1 MQLREFGEYSRN
13 SLNSYQANVFDPKH
27 LAGASSDLVQ
37 SMVKVGRKAAEL
49 ERVKLQTEIQK
60 EKSEIRRKR
69 LENKLKMSKEGGKGG
84 PAKKTVKPEP
94 EPMEDDDDN
103 VLEDLVTTTETD
115 KGQPSY
121 STLEPGGFVTKGTDR
136 KSRLDKRHAKI
147 AAAAGKPEEAEG
159 EKEETEQEK
168 LEREA
173 GELTSQLKRAERAEA
188 QAQEKEQKDKA
199 KRYSQ
204 RITSGK
210 FMKKPR
216 AVTLVETK
224 KRKKSM
230 KMGDIASAEEEDDP
244 DDIPEGF
251 HLQEESPH
259 CINMTRAEDYQ
270 AYLRQVVLEFERLI
284 KSGVTN
290 VSEEY
295 AKVVQSMFWAVKAN
309 KQTILN
315 CADPAEVVVSVPDA
329 RCKAW
334 RLKLNGKTAVD
345 PTTLVD
351 ITDIGPQMASDIV
364 NLKPQEIMELV
375 EDELVGK
382 SEQEVGR
389 IKKCIG
395 NICREQALA
404 HRHAAEA
411 ADNLANLTDL
421 VSLPI
426 LVKVISAT
434 MRPTVAIKI
443 PEVDDMIAR
452 AEQKVEAIRQAK
464 QKVGELKP
472 IDEVVFAQNI
482 PKYNLEWEHSP
493 NGRATAY
500 LATLVCRYMHE
511 LQQKDKKVVLSAKAL
526 ETIYH
531 TASSSIGKLISG
543 KQYLGGAA
551 LEQLRDKVEAEGKE
565 LPFKKKKKLPQRSSG
580 LAKTSGA
587 ASKD

>member
-1 MQLREFGEYSRN
+1 M
-13 SLNSYQANVFDPKH
+13 
-27 LAGASSDLVQ
+27 AS
-37 SMVKVGRKAAEL
+37 K
-49 ERVKLQTEIQK
+49 
-60 EKSEIRRKR
+60 
-69 LENKLKMSKEGGKGG
+69 GGKGG
-84 PAKKTVKPEP
+84 PAKIPKMMEEP
-94 EPMEDDDDN
+94 EPDDNDDDN
-103 VLEDLVTTTETD
+103 FLEDLVTTTKTD

-121 STLEPGGFVTKGTDR
+121 STLEPGGFVTKGADR
-136 KSRLDKRHAKI
+136 KTRLDKRHAKI
-147 AAAAGKPEEAEG
+147 AAATGKPDEG
-159 EKEETEQEK
+159 NNEETEQEK

-173 GELTSQLKRAERAEA
+173 GELTSQLRKAERAEA
-188 QAQEKEQKDKA
+188 QAQEKDQKDKA
-199 KRYSQ
+199 KCYSQ

-210 FMKKPR
+210 FLKKPK

-224 KRKKSM
+224 KRKSM
-230 KMGDIASAEEEDDP
+230 KMGDIGSAEEEDDP

-259 CINMTRAEDYQ
+259 CINMQRADDYQ
-270 AYLRQVVLEFERLI
+270 AYLRQIVLEFERLI
-284 KSGVTN
+284 KSGATN
-290 VSEEY
+290 ISEEY
-295 AKVVQSMFWAVKAN
+295 AKLIQSMFWAVKAN

-315 CADPAEVVVSVPDA
+315 GADPAEVLASVPDA

-334 RLKLNGKTAVD
+334 RLKLNGKTTVD

-351 ITDIGPQMASDIV
+351 DTDIGPQMASDVINV
-364 NLKPQEIMELV
+364 KPQEIFELV
-375 EDELVGK
+375 EEELVGK
-382 SEQEVGR
+382 TPEQVNS

-411 ADNLANLTDL
+411 ADNLASLTDM

-443 PEVDDMIAR
+443 PEVDKMMAR

-464 QKVGELKP
+464 QKVGELKS
-472 IDEVVFAQNI
+472 IDEVVFAQNV
-482 PKYNLEWEHSP
+482 PKYNPEWEHSP

-551 LEQLRDKVEAEGKE
+551 LEQLRDKVEAEGVE
-565 LPFKKKKKLPQRSSG
+565 LPFKKKKKLPIRSSG
-580 LAKTSGA
+580 LAKTS
-587 ASKD
+587 STSTK

>member
-1 MQLREFGEYSRN
+1 M
-13 SLNSYQANVFDPKH
+13 
-27 LAGASSDLVQ
+27 AS
-37 SMVKVGRKAAEL
+37 KA
-49 ERVKLQTEIQK
+49 
-60 EKSEIRRKR
+60 
-69 LENKLKMSKEGGKGG
+69 GGKDG
-84 PAKKTVKPEP
+84 PAKKKVKREP
-94 EPMEDDDDN
+94 DPVDDDDEDF
-103 VLEDLVTTTETD
+103 LEDLVTTTETD

-121 STLEPGGFVTKGTDR
+121 STLELGGFVTKGADR

-147 AAAAGKPEEAEG
+147 AAAAGKPDEG
-159 EKEETEQEK
+159 KGEIEETAQEQ

-173 GELTSQLKRAERAEA
+173 GELTSQLKKAERAEA
-188 QAQEKEQKDKA
+188 QVQEKEQKDKA

-210 FMKKPR
+210 FLKKPK

-270 AYLRQVVLEFERLI
+270 AYLRQIVLEFQRLI
-284 KSGVTN
+284 KSGATN
-290 VSEEY
+290 ISEEY
-295 AKVVQSMFWAVKAN
+295 AKVIQSMFWAVKAN

-315 CADPAEVVVSVPDA
+315 GADPVEVLASVPDA

-334 RLKLNGKTAVD
+334 RLKLSGKTAID
-345 PTTLVD
+345 PTTLVES
-351 ITDIGPQMASDIV
+351 TEIGPQMASDV
-364 NLKPQEIMELV
+364 VSLKPQEIFELV
-375 EDELVGK
+375 EEELVGK
-382 SEQEVGR
+382 SKEQVNV

-411 ADNLANLTDL
+411 ADNLASLTDL

-426 LVKVISAT
+426 LIKIISAT

-443 PEVDDMIAR
+443 PEVDDMMAR

-472 IDEVVFAQNI
+472 IDEVVFAQNV
-482 PKYNLEWEHSP
+482 PKYNPEWEHSP

-511 LQQKDKKVVLSAKAL
+511 LQQKDKKVVLNAKAL

-580 LAKTSGA
+580 LAKTSGT

>member
-1 MQLREFGEYSRN
+1 
-13 SLNSYQANVFDPKH
+13 
-27 LAGASSDLVQ
+27 
-37 SMVKVGRKAAEL
+37 
-49 ERVKLQTEIQK
+49 
-60 EKSEIRRKR
+60 
-69 LENKLKMSKEGGKGG
+69 MSKAGGKGG
-84 PAKKTVKPEP
+84 PAKKKVKREP
-94 EPMEDDDDN
+94 EPIDDDDDDF
-103 VLEDLVTTTETD
+103 LEDLVTTTETD

-121 STLEPGGFVTKGTDR
+121 STLEPGGFVTKGADR

-147 AAAAGKPEEAEG
+147 AAAAGKPDEG
-159 EKEETEQEK
+159 EGEIEETAQEK

-173 GELTSQLKRAERAEA
+173 GELTSQLKKAERAEA
-188 QAQEKEQKDKA
+188 QVLEKEQKDKA

-204 RITSGK
+204 RIMSGK
-210 FMKKPR
+210 FLKKPK

-224 KRKKSM
+224 KRKSM
-230 KMGDIASAEEEDDP
+230 KMGDIASAEEEDEP
-244 DDIPEGF
+244 DDIPKGF

-270 AYLRQVVLEFERLI
+270 AYLQQVVLEFERLI
-284 KSGVTN
+284 KSGATN
-290 VSEEY
+290 IVEEY
-295 AKVVQSMFWAVKAN
+295 GKVIQSMFWAVKAN

-315 CADPAEVVVSVPDA
+315 GADPVEVLASVPDT

-334 RLKLNGKTAVD
+334 RLKLSRNTAID

-364 NLKPQEIMELV
+364 NLKPQEIFELV

-382 SEQEVGR
+382 SKEEVNV

-411 ADNLANLTDL
+411 ADNLASLTDL

-426 LVKVISAT
+426 LIKVISAT

-472 IDEVVFAQNI
+472 IDEVVFAQNV
-482 PKYNLEWEHSP
+482 PKYNPEWEHSP

-500 LATLVCRYMHE
+500 LVTLVCRYMHKS
-511 LQQKDKKVVLSAKAL
+511 QQKDKKVVLSAKAL
-526 ETIYH
+526 KTIYH

-551 LEQLRDKVEAEGKE
+551 LEQIREKVEAEGKE

-580 LAKTSGA
+580 LAKTSGTVL
-587 ASKD
+587 KD

>member
-1 MQLREFGEYSRN
+1 M
-13 SLNSYQANVFDPKH
+13 
-27 LAGASSDLVQ
+27 
-37 SMVKVGRKAAEL
+37 
-49 ERVKLQTEIQK
+49 
-60 EKSEIRRKR
+60 
-69 LENKLKMSKEGGKGG
+69 
-84 PAKKTVKPEP
+84 
-94 EPMEDDDDN
+94 
-103 VLEDLVTTTETD
+103 
-115 KGQPSY
+115 
-121 STLEPGGFVTKGTDR
+121 
-136 KSRLDKRHAKI
+136 
-147 AAAAGKPEEAEG
+147 
-159 EKEETEQEK
+159 
-168 LEREA
+168 
-173 GELTSQLKRAERAEA
+173 EA

-204 RITSGK
+204 WITSGK
-210 FMKKPR
+210 FLKKPK

-230 KMGDIASAEEEDDP
+230 KMGDIASVEEEDDP

-259 CINMTRAEDYQ
+259 CINMERADNYQ
-270 AYLRQVVLEFERLI
+270 AYLRQIVLEFERLI

-290 VSEEY
+290 ISEEY
-295 AKVVQSMFWAVKAN
+295 AKVIQSMFWAVKAN

-315 CADPAEVVVSVPDA
+315 GADPADVLASVLDA

-334 RLKLNGKTAVD
+334 RLKLSGKTAID
-345 PTTLVD
+345 PTTLVES
-351 ITDIGPQMASDIV
+351 TDIGPQMASDVV
-364 NLKPQEIMELV
+364 NMKLQEIFELV
-375 EDELVGK
+375 EEELVGK
-382 SEQEVGR
+382 MPEQVNS

-404 HRHAAEA
+404 HRHAAEV
-411 ADNLANLTDL
+411 ADNLASLTDM

-426 LVKVISAT
+426 LVKVISAM

-443 PEVDDMIAR
+443 PEVDKMMAR
-452 AEQKVEAIRQAK
+452 AEQKVEAIREAK

-472 IDEVVFAQNI
+472 IDEVVFAHNV
-482 PKYNLEWEHSP
+482 PKYNPEWEHSP
-493 NGRATAY
+493 NGQATSY
-500 LATLVCRYMHE
+500 LVTLVCRYMHE

-565 LPFKKKKKLPQRSSG
+565 LPFKKKKKLPQRSPG
-580 LAKTSGA
+580 LVKMSSTSTN
-587 ASKD
+587 

>member
-1 MQLREFGEYSRN
+1 M
-13 SLNSYQANVFDPKH
+13 FDPKH
-27 LAGASSDLVQ
+27 LAGASSDLVR

-136 KSRLDKRHAKI
+136 KSRLDKRHVKI

-199 KRYSQ
+199 IQYSQ
-204 RITSGK
+204 RITSWK

-284 KSGVTN
+284 KSGATN
-290 VSEEY
+290 ISEEY

-315 CADPAEVVVSVPDA
+315 GADPAEVVASVPDA

-334 RLKLNGKTAVD
+334 RLKLSGKTAVD

-351 ITDIGPQMASDIV
+351 ITDIGPQMASDIM
-364 NLKPQEIMELV
+364 NLKPQEIFELV

-382 SEQEVGR
+382 SQEEVGR

-411 ADNLANLTDL
+411 ADNLASLTDM

-482 PKYNLEWEHSP
+482 PKYNPEWEHSP

-531 TASSSIGKLISG
+531 TVSSSIGKLISG
-543 KQYLGGAA
+543 KQYLGSAA

-565 LPFKKKKKLPQRSSG
+565 LPFKKKKKLPLRSSG
-580 LAKTSGA
+580 LAKTSGT

>member
-1 MQLREFGEYSRN
+1 M
-13 SLNSYQANVFDPKH
+13 
-27 LAGASSDLVQ
+27 AS
-37 SMVKVGRKAAEL
+37 K
-49 ERVKLQTEIQK
+49 
-60 EKSEIRRKR
+60 
-69 LENKLKMSKEGGKGG
+69 GGKGG
-84 PAKKTVKPEP
+84 PAKNPKKVKREP
-94 EPMEDDDDN
+94 DPVDDDDDDF
-103 VLEDLVTTTETD
+103 LEDLVMTTETD

-121 STLEPGGFVTKGTDR
+121 STLEPGGFVTKGADR
-136 KSRLDKRHAKI
+136 KSRLDKRHTKI
-147 AAAAGKPEEAEG
+147 AAAAGKPDEG
-159 EKEETEQEK
+159 EGEIEETAQEQLEQE
-168 LEREA
+168 A
-173 GELTSQLKRAERAEA
+173 SELTSQLKKAERAEA

-210 FMKKPR
+210 FLKKPR

-270 AYLRQVVLEFERLI
+270 AYLRQIVLEFERLI

-290 VSEEY
+290 ISEEY
-295 AKVVQSMFWAVKAN
+295 TKVIQSMFWVAKAN

-315 CADPAEVVVSVPDA
+315 GADPAEIVASVPDA

-334 RLKLNGKTAVD
+334 RLKLSGKTAID
-345 PTTLVD
+345 PTTLVEN
-351 ITDIGPQMASDIV
+351 TEIGPQMASDV
-364 NLKPQEIMELV
+364 VSLKPQEIFELV
-375 EDELVGK
+375 EEELVRK
-382 SEQEVGR
+382 SKEQVNV

-411 ADNLANLTDL
+411 ADNLASLTDL

-426 LVKVISAT
+426 LIKVISAT
-434 MRPTVAIKI
+434 MRPTVAITI
-443 PEVDDMIAR
+443 PEVDEMMAR
-452 AEQKVEAIRQAK
+452 VEQKVEAIRQAK
-464 QKVGELKP
+464 QKVGELKL
-472 IDEVVFAQNI
+472 IDEVVFAQNL
-482 PKYNLEWEHSP
+482 PKYNPEWEHSP

-500 LATLVCRYMHE
+500 LATLVCRYMHK

-580 LAKTSGA
+580 LAKTSGT